1 MYSQKQK
8 NLCTFDPCDVWQK
21 IGHIRF
27 ILLGFET
34 DFQYSVRGN
43 TNSPDRDIHEGSND
57 VLSSPEIVVLNSFA
71 WGDTAFVE
79 QGAKWVTN
87 TRKQMI
93 ILANKRLKTIF
104 NGDRALF
111 EATENSPLPS
121 DF

>member
-1 MYSQKQK
+1 M
-8 NLCTFDPCDVWQK
+8 
-21 IGHIRF
+21 
-27 ILLGFET
+27 
-34 DFQYSVRGN
+34 
-43 TNSPDRDIHEGSND
+43 
-57 VLSSPEIVVLNSFA
+57 LSSPEIVVLNSFA

-79 QGAKWVTN
+79 QGAKRVTN